1 MKGTFFNMA
10 KKRKEKTKIDQIVEK
25 GLKKLDK
32 VYKTKLRK
40 YSKEAP
46 YIDNFKVD
54 SCLRTL
60 N

>member
-1 MKGTFFNMA
+1 MA